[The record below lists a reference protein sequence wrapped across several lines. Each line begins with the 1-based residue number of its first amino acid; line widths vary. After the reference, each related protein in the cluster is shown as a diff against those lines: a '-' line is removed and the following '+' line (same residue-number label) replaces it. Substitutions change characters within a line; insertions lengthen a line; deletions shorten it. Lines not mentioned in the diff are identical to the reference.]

1 MGETATESLAGY
13 AWDEKHDGKHEDGRH
28 DALYPHGNKHAKH
41 GKDSTYAYRI
51 VETVRTFTYDG
62 AGKLLSATETE
73 ENQGTYTYAYGYDAM
88 GNRTSAVKTDENGK
102 VVESSHYAYNESSQ
116 LVSVELY
123 NGKKTTTVTYSY
135 DADGNLISET
145 GRDGTEK
152 VEKTYL
158 YAVENRLLAVY
169 DGKELL
175 MAAAYDGDGNRV
187 FQLNYNLHTDGDLKG
202 NNGNGNGSNKD
213 NGGSGNSGNNGNG
226 NNGNGNGSG
235 FTAGGSNGSGGNS
248 SGSGGGSAPTESVTG
263 TAKNNG
269 NAGNSSANNGKG
281 GNGKDNGNKGNNGNG
296 NNGNGNGNSGNNG
309 NSGSGN
315 GSSGSGNG
323 STGNG
328 NATNAET
335 NSSQNQCGIL
345 FPTDSEVSAKE
356 AYLISLIKTSG
367 KEKDYELIEYI
378 SDVNRTHAE
387 VLVEQNC
394 NGAMDT
400 AYVYGTDRLSL
411 DRFDGSTGYYLYDPK
426 GSVTGITN
434 GEGQICLSYRYSAF
448 GEITYGAPQ
457 YENIYA
463 YNGESYNP
471 NVGSLYLRAR
481 YYNVA
486 AGAFFTEDSYL
497 GNIREPLTLNR
508 YVYCVGN
515 PVNYV
520 DPSGHIMLGNTDMPG
535 FVRGEVNGETV
546 FYFPDSFSDYAEN
559 RLAEKAE
566 ENRRFMD
573 GVEEFLLYNP
583 VGQGI
588 SAASSAL
595 LFPVTGPAVLLRD
608 QHLANTY
615 GEARDE
621 MADFFEVNNNLLA
634 GFAGSFHGTYQLL
647 KDPAYLVFGAAYII
661 EKPNETIFRDPL
673 ERPLAMVDAFWE
685 GDNKDSVKYAGQAI
699 GYAVQFAVQAAISR
713 QVIQSCKKPKV
724 QDKEIAKTEVFEDY
738 MDLVEKLDVSTKS
751 DTAIFYSGPG
761 NRALAEEFARLND
774 KMTLEMTSGG
784 AYLDGLQ
791 LFENY
796 SPLTQQEAINV
807 WARLSARYAQ
817 SASGNVYG
825 FVNGSWSESIFNMVE
840 YPELLKNS
848 NVTNIFTE
856 FMK

>member
-1 MGETATESLAGY
+1 MASRYAYTYDERGFIVGETATESLAGY

-28 DALYPHGNKHAKH
+28 DALYPHGNRHAKH
-41 GKDSTYAYRI
+41 GKDSTCAYQI

-73 ENQGTYTYAYGYDAM
+73 ENQGTCTYAYGYDAM

-102 VVESSHYAYNESSQ
+102 VVESSYYVYNESSQ

-152 VEKTYL
+152 VEKNYL

-202 NNGNGNGSNKD
+202 NSGNGNGSNKD
-213 NGGSGNSGNNGNG
+213 N
-226 NNGNGNGSG
+226 
-235 FTAGGSNGSGGNS
+235 
-248 SGSGGGSAPTESVTG
+248 SGSTPAESVTD

-281 GNGKDNGNKGNNGNG
+281 GNGKDNGSKGNGNSGNGNG
-296 NNGNGNGNSGNNG
+296 NNGNRNGNSGNN
-309 NSGSGN
+309 
-315 GSSGSGNG
+315 
-323 STGNG
+323 GNG

-335 NSSQNQCGIL
+335 NSSQNRCGIL
-345 FPTDSEVSAKE
+345 FPTDSEISEKE

-367 KEKDYELIEYI
+367 KEKNYELIEYI

-426 GSVTGITN
+426 GSATGITN
-434 GEGQICLSYRYSAF
+434 GEGQICLSYRYGAF

-497 GNIREPLTLNR
+497 GNLREPLTLNR

-520 DPSGHIMLGNTDMPG
+520 DPSGHFVPALAGAIIGGISGLVMGTVTEVGRLIDQGSDYDWQAGLLNVGNSGMAG
-535 FVRGEVNGETV
+535 FVGGGVLGGTGNPV
-546 FYFPDSFSDYAEN
+546 
-559 RLAEKAE
+559 LAGMAGGASYGLL
-566 ENRRFMD
+566 D
-573 GVEEFLLYNP
+573 GVAHTDPQGSFADNSLMVLQSTAIGGAAGS
-583 VGQGI
+583 VGGLAGGGMAGALSGTGLSMATQ
-588 SAASSAL
+588 AL
-595 LFPVTGPAVLLRD
+595 LTGATAGVYGGSTARLLSGSGITPVTVTQDALLGGAGG
-608 QHLANTY
+608 LVTY
-615 GEARDE
+615 GVASAYQQATAPKPSTTSLQERANLAAQLSEAE
-621 MADFFEVNNNLLA
+621 GCA
-634 GFAGSFHGTYQLL
+634 G
-647 KDPAYLVFGAAYII
+647 
-661 EKPNETIFRDPL
+661 
-673 ERPLAMVDAFWE
+673 
-685 GDNKDSVKYAGQAI
+685 
-699 GYAVQFAVQAAISR
+699 
-713 QVIQSCKKPKV
+713 
-724 QDKEIAKTEVFEDY
+724 
-738 MDLVEKLDVSTKS
+738 
-751 DTAIFYSGPG
+751 
-761 NRALAEEFARLND
+761 
-774 KMTLEMTSGG
+774 TSGHT
-784 AYLDGLQ
+784 Q
-791 LFENY
+791 LSILSNKTLTNVTGKVDNY
-796 SPLTQQEAINV
+796 V
-807 WARLSARYAQ
+807 
-817 SASGNVYG
+817 
-825 FVNGSWSESIFNMVE
+825 
-840 YPELLKNS
+840 S
-848 NVTNIFTE
+848 NVTGNAAAQADFAAMNPTNIRTYPNGTMAGE
-856 FMK
+856 LPDGRTINIHRSTTLNGVPSLEIYNPITGSSIKIRY